1 MLRKISGVKILL
13 FSFFLLAQ
21 SYRSQDFSFFPEP
34 IKTSAE
40 YYNRGEFA
48 NAMAFNVEALKK
60 YEALKDK
67 EGISTSHTNIASL
80 LFSVGKLKESMKYLD
95 NGKAEMNKDN
105 PLLQA
110 RFYGEYARI
119 YTKLGLLDQSNDYFD
134 KALQYAGKI
143 KDARQQEVAVLYI
156 FLWKRL
162 NFLNQEDS
170 LRMIEKKLIR
180 IMPSALTYSK
190 IADRFIGK
198 KAQLD
203 SADYYLNKAVQTPDY
218 AILPVQGIVQF
229 SYGNLYNEK
238 KEYNRALDA
247 YQQSLSAFQKTKY
260 RTQIRNVYDSI
271 ASTYHY
277 LEDTKMG
284 NEYLK
289 KYKAVNDTI
298 KNEEKEAVTMAVNK
312 LLQEEKQDKQK
323 EKKQLYFI
331 FAGCIVLLLLVVL
344 GILRMQRS
352 KQLKKESLLEEQTLE
367 NMQLKRQ
374 LNASADQLI
383 QLAEINSP
391 SFLAQFKETY
401 PDFIERL
408 LAHEPDLSE
417 YDLKLSANIRL
428 GLSTK
433 QIAQYE
439 IIALRT
445 AESRKYRLKKK
456 LKLDSD
462 ISLNK
467 WILEL

>member
-1 MLRKISGVKILL
+1 
-13 FSFFLLAQ
+13 
-21 SYRSQDFSFFPEP
+21 
-34 IKTSAE
+34 
-40 YYNRGEFA
+40 
-48 NAMAFNVEALKK
+48 MAFNVEALKK

-67 EGISTSHTNIASL
+67 EGMSAAYANIASL
-80 LFSVGKLKESMKYLD
+80 LFSVGKLKESMQYLD
-95 NGKAEMNKDN
+95 NAKTEMNKDN
-105 PLLQA
+105 ALSQT

-134 KALQYAGKI
+134 KALHYAGKI
-143 KDARQQEVAVLYI
+143 KDPRQQMVSVLYLY
-156 FLWKRL
+156 LWKRF
-162 NFLNQEDS
+162 NFLSQEDS
-170 LRMIEKKLIR
+170 LQAIEKKLIR
-180 IMPSALTYSK
+180 IMPSAITYSK
-190 IADRFIGK
+190 IADRFIEK
-198 KAQLD
+198 KTQLD
-203 SADYYLNKAVQTPDY
+203 SADYYLNKAVQTSDY
-218 AILPVQGIVQF
+218 AIVTVQGIVQF
-229 SYGNLYNEK
+229 SYGNLYNAK
-238 KEYNRALDA
+238 KEYSQALGA
-247 YQQSLSAFQKTKY
+247 YQQSLSAFQKTEY

-277 LEDTKMG
+277 LDDPKMA

-289 KYKAVNDTI
+289 KYKAVNVTI

-312 LLQEEKQDKQK
+312 LLQEEKHDKQK

-331 FAGCIVLLLLVVL
+331 FAGCIVLLLLVVS

-367 NMQLKRQ
+367 NLKLKKQ

>member
-1 MLRKISGVKILL
+1 MLRKISGVKIFL

-21 SYRSQDFSFFPEP
+21 SYRSQDFSFFPET

-48 NAMAFNVEALKK
+48 KAMAFNVEALKK

-67 EGISTSHTNIASL
+67 EGISTAHTNIASL
-80 LFSVGKLKESMKYLD
+80 LFSVGKLKESMQYLD
-95 NGKAEMNKDN
+95 NAKAEMNKDN
-105 PLLQA
+105 PLSQA

-277 LEDTKMG
+277 LEDTKMA

-312 LLQEEKQDKQK
+312 LLQEEKEDKQK

-331 FAGCIVLLLLVVL
+331 FAGCIVLLLLVVS

-367 NMQLKRQ
+367 NMQLKKQ